1 MYSVLII
8 KASGEVYSSSRDEPA
23 YTFDSRTSLVD
34 QAASVLAEVL
44 DATGAVRRGPITL

>member
-1 MYSVLII
+1 MRYIVVRRTI
-8 KASGEVYSSSRDEPA
+8 A

-44 DATGAVRRGPITL
+44 DAIGAVRRGPPITKIIKMNINKE